1 METRKVTQLPPDD
14 ASRRGSPSP
23 LGGPSPGFF
32 STNDW
37 PREAKGGGFFDLLLI
52 AYRNLNRNRRR
63 TVLCVVAVA
72 LAVFFNIFMQ
82 SWIEG
87 MYKSIEDVVR
97 TFETGHLQ
105 LVSQGFEEEKEY
117 LPVQFPLAE
126 GRPVE
131 ELISR
136 LQALPQVKTVL
147 PRIVTYASLFDSVVK
162 HGILWGVDIEREL
175 ATHPLNL
182 TTRSNGL
189 REGRFPRAGEN
200 ACAVGI
206 AFAKKAGIRIGDRLP
221 FKVVSAQFSDK
232 FWNPEVVGIFQF
244 DYRRFDEDVIL
255 LPFDRLQKVLV
266 LGEGTQQL
274 YVYLKDGRSAEEAR
288 KSIQPILGE
297 GAVVHSWT
305 ENYWIAYLRNS
316 TFLYVI
322 IFGVFQIVASFL
334 IINTVVMVIH
344 ERIKEIGMMGA
355 LGMTR
360 REIVQVFFFE
370 AVLLSVF
377 GALAGSLFGGI
388 VTWIGSLFPLDMEMF
403 TGGGMKE
410 FPITGTLI
418 LTFSFQILGKGFLF
432 GVVVSAL
439 CTLFPS
445 LKSAFIEPVEALRR

>member
-1 METRKVTQLPPDD
+1 METSKRLKKGLLPEGGSRSGLRKT
-14 ASRRGSPSP
+14 
-23 LGGPSPGFF
+23 GGCV
-32 STNDW
+32 
-37 PREAKGGGFFDLLLI
+37 DLLLV
-52 AYRNLNRNRRR
+52 AYRNLYRNKRR
-63 TVLCVVAVA
+63 TILCMVAVG

-82 SWIEG
+82 SWIDG
-87 MYKSIEDVVR
+87 MYTSIEDVVQ

-105 LVSQGFEEEKEY
+105 LVSKGFEGEKEY
-117 LPVQFPLAE
+117 LPTQFPLAE
-126 GRPVE
+126 GEPVE
-131 ELISR
+131 ELVDRI
-136 LQALPQVKTVL
+136 QALPRVKAVL

-162 HGILWGVDIEREL
+162 HGVLWGVDIEREL

-189 REGRFPRAGEN
+189 KEGRYPRLGEN
-200 ACAVGI
+200 ACAVGTT
-206 AFAKKAGIRIGDRLP
+206 FARKTGIRIGDRIP

-244 DYRRFDEDVIL
+244 DYRKYDEGVIL
-255 LPFDRLQKVLV
+255 VPFDRLQKILL
-266 LGEGTQQL
+266 LGEGTQQV
-274 YVYLKDGRSAEEAR
+274 YVYLDNGKHAEEV
-288 KSIQPILGE
+288 KQQIQTFLGE
-297 GAVVHSWT
+297 GAVIHSWT

-370 AVLLSVF
+370 AVFLSVF
-377 GALAGSLFGGI
+377 GALAGSIFGGM
-388 VTWIGSLFPLDMEMF
+388 VSWVGSLFPLDMEMF

-418 LTFSFQILGKGFLF
+418 LTFSLTILGKGFLF
-432 GVVVSAL
+432 GVGVSAL
-439 CTLFPS
+439 CTLIPS

>member
-1 METRKVTQLPPDD
+1 MAPNREQDRNSVKLVHRNREQNRDRQT
-14 ASRRGSPSP
+14 
-23 LGGPSPGFF
+23 GG
-32 STNDW
+32 W
-37 PREAKGGGFFDLLLI
+37 VDLLLI

-63 TVLCVVAVA
+63 TILCIVAVA

-87 MYKSIEDVVR
+87 MYKSIEEVVQ

-105 LVSQGFEEEKEY
+105 LVSQGFEKEKEY
-117 LPVQFPLAE
+117 LPVQFPLAD
-126 GRPVE
+126 GRPAE
-131 ELISR
+131 ELIRS
-136 LQALPQVKTVL
+136 LEALPRVKAAL

-162 HGILWGVDIEREL
+162 HGLVWGIDTEREL
-175 ATHPLNL
+175 AVHPLNL
-182 TTRSNGL
+182 TNRSSGIV
-189 REGRFPRAGEN
+189 EGRFPQKGEH
-200 ACAVGI
+200 ACAVGVGLV
-206 AFAKKAGIRIGDRLP
+206 KKTGIKIGDRLP
-221 FKVVSAQFSDK
+221 FKMVSAQFSDK
-232 FWNPEVVGIFQF
+232 FWNPEVVGIFKF
-244 DYRRFDEDVIL
+244 DYRKYDEGVIL
-255 LPFDRLQKVLV
+255 VPFDRLQRILV
-266 LGEGTQQL
+266 LGEGTQQI
-274 YVYLKDGRSAEEAR
+274 YVYLKDGRDAQAL
-288 KSIQPILGE
+288 KPSIQTLLGKE
-297 GAVVHSWT
+297 TVIHSWT

-322 IFGVFQIVASFL
+322 IFSVFQIVASFL

-377 GALAGSLFGGI
+377 GAFAGSVFGGL

-403 TGGGMKE
+403 TGGGMKD
-410 FPITGTLI
+410 FPISGTLI
-418 LTFSFQILGKGFLF
+418 LTFSLQILGKGFIF